1 MAVGIWLVLVVLYDL
16 GLLGAV
22 VADEGGVFTQEL
34 FPWLLALN
42 PADAFRLWNVAGSG
56 QAALAGG
63 MAGAAGALPGG
74 APLASLALWPVAAF
88 ALARLAIARTAP

>member
-22 VADEGGVFTQEL
+22 VADDGGFFTEAL

-56 QAALAGG
+56 QVALASG
-63 MAGAAGALPGG
+63 MTGAAGALPGG
-74 APLASLALWPVAAF
+74 APLASLLLWPVAAF
-88 ALARLAIARTAP
+88 ALARLAISRTAP